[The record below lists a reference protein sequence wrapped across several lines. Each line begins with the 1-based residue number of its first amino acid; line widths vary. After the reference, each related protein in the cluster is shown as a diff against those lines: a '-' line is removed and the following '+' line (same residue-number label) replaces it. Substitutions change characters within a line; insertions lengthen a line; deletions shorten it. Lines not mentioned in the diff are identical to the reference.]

1 MTMLKLDQKLI
12 IILIITIAAILNG
25 CMDDWDDI
33 KSDNRILIED
43 VWDDPAALNGVL
55 ANMYYRMII
64 EDFSYYVASDDY
76 LEMGNYSWRSMD
88 MHTMSDE
95 GTAGFQ
101 KTPAF
106 DQYGATFEYP
116 DDYLSK
122 YLTIDGGGN
131 GQRGENNMRQVY
143 NEAYFNIRNC
153 HDFINNLPN
162 APLEEEEKEVLMAEV
177 RLLRAW
183 NYFTLV
189 KRFGG
194 VPLITESMDHT
205 EGIERLQVPRAKEED
220 IYRFIIEDCQYAA
233 DKLPVTRTTNV
244 YRFTKGAA
252 QALCSRAALYA
263 GSIAKYGTV
272 QLDGLVGIDPSK
284 AEEFYQIAYDV
295 ANDLINNG
303 PYTLYNS
310 NPDKTENYREL
321 FFTPNN
327 GEYIFEKHY
336 NIAAEWGHSYE
347 KKHLP
352 YFYCRWGSVGP
363 NLEMVES
370 YDYLDGSTGIMKID
384 NNEQYDTRYEAFQ
397 GKDPR
402 FLASVF
408 VSGTPLFG
416 TKVEFQ
422 RGVINTE
429 GETVLAQN
437 VTGASYEKE
446 IYNDPSGREYV
457 LTGKDGGTYAG
468 DATKTGFYIRKFIRD
483 DLTDEQKLRF
493 GNSELPYPIFRLG
506 EIYLN
511 LAEAAVEMGMYQG
524 EAYNAV
530 KTIRDRAGVETPF
543 SVLDID
549 RLRRERKVEL
559 AFEGLRMWDIK
570 RWRLAHLDAEKDENG
585 LHNGGLNGFRGTG
598 MHPYFDLRTDKWV
611 FERADDIPKRM
622 RIFTERNYYARFDD
636 EVISANPK
644 IIQNPG
650 Y

>member
-1 MTMLKLDQKLI
+1 ME
-12 IILIITIAAILNG
+12 N
-25 CMDDWDDI
+25 WDDI
-33 KSDNRILIED
+33 KSDSRILIED
-43 VWDDPAALNGVL
+43 VWNDPAALNGVL

-64 EDFSYYVASDDY
+64 EDFSYYVASDSYDG
-76 LEMGNYSWRSMD
+76 MGNYSWRSMD

-101 KTPAF
+101 KIPAF
-106 DQYGATFEYP
+106 DQYGATMVYA
-116 DDYLSK
+116 DDFLSK
-122 YLTIDGGGN
+122 YLVIDGGGD
-131 GQRGENNMRQVY
+131 GQRGENNKRVVY

-153 HDFINNLPN
+153 HDFLRNLPN
-162 APLEEEEKEVLMAEV
+162 APFDKEEKESLEGEV

-205 EGIERLQVPRAKEED
+205 QGIEALQIPRAKEED
-220 IYRFIIEDCQYAA
+220 IYRFIIEDCQFAA
-233 DKLPVTRTTNV
+233 SKLPVHRATNI
-244 YRFTKGAA
+244 YRFNKGAA

-263 GSIAKYGTV
+263 GSIAKYGIV
-272 QLDGLVGIDPSK
+272 KLNGLVGIDPAK
-284 AEEFYQIAYDV
+284 ANEFYEIAYNVSD
-295 ANDLINNG
+295 DLIKNG
-303 PYTLYNS
+303 PYALYNG

-321 FFTPNN
+321 FFTANN

-336 NIAAEWGHSYE
+336 NTAAEWGHSYE

-363 NLEMVES
+363 NMEMVES
-370 YDYLDGSTGIMKID
+370 YDYLDGSTGIMRID
-384 NNEQYDTRYEAFQ
+384 NGEQYDTRYEAFQ

-416 TKVEFQ
+416 TEMEFQ
-422 RGVINTE
+422 RGVINTN
-429 GETVLAQN
+429 GEKVLAQN
-437 VTGASYEKE
+437 VTGGSYGKE
-446 IYNDPSGREYV
+446 IYEDPSGREYV

-468 DATKTGFYIRKFIRD
+468 DASKTGFYIRKFIRD
-483 DLTDEQKLRF
+483 DLTDEQKLSF
-493 GNSELPYPIFRLG
+493 GQSQLPYPIFRLG

-511 LAEAAVEMGMYQG
+511 LAEAAVETGTHQG
-524 EAYNAV
+524 EAFNAV
-530 KTIRDRAGVETPF
+530 KAIRDRAGVATPF
-543 SVLDID
+543 GAVDID
-549 RLRRERKVEL
+549 RVRRERKVEL
-559 AFEGLRMWDIK
+559 AFEGLRMWDVI
-570 RWRLAHLDAEKDENG
+570 RWRLAHLDAGKDANG

-598 MHPYFDLRTDKWV
+598 MHPYFDLRVDKWV
-611 FERADDIPKRM
+611 FERANDLPKRL
-622 RIFTERNYYARFDD
+622 RIFSEKNYYARFDNQ
-636 EVISANPK
+636 VLNANPA